1 VSDVSKKLFLV
12 IWTLGLILAHV
23 LLFTLSQSMTA
34 TVWIT
39 LAFVWLAFL
48 SSLTLQCL
56 TARKSKT
63 PDDAFLHLPALAIS
77 VIYEVLQ
84 IPVCLIFSLGAVAIP
99 WKITFLAQAILLVVA
114 WIAIFLSLGG
124 NDHIKKVNSR
134 QKNHHK
140 EL

>member
-1 VSDVSKKLFLV
+1 MSKKIFLAV
-12 IWTLGLILAHV
+12 WALGLVLANV

-48 SSLTLQCL
+48 STLAFQFL
-56 TARKSKT
+56 AAKKSKT
-63 PDDAFLHLPALAIS
+63 PDDALLHIPAFAVSI
-77 VIYEVLQ
+77 VYEVLQ
-84 IPVCLIFSLGAVAIP
+84 IPVCLIFALGAAAIP
-99 WKITFLAQAILLVVA
+99 TKAAFLTQAILLIAA
-114 WIAIFLSLGG
+114 WTATLLALSG

-134 QKNHHK
+134 QKDHHI

>member
-1 VSDVSKKLFLV
+1 MSKKSFLAV
-12 IWTLGLILAHV
+12 WTLGLVLANV

-48 SSLTLQCL
+48 STLAFQL
-56 TARKSKT
+56 LAATKSKM
-63 PDDAFLHLPALAIS
+63 PDDAFLHIPALAIS
-77 VIYEVLQ
+77 VVYVVLQ
-84 IPVCLIFSLGAVAIP
+84 IPVCLIFALGATTIP
-99 WKITFLAQAILLVVA
+99 AKAAFLTQAILLIVA
-114 WIAIFLSLGG
+114 WAAILLSLGG

-134 QKNHHK
+134 QKNHHT

>member
-1 VSDVSKKLFLV
+1 MSKKIFLAV
-12 IWTLGLILAHV
+12 WALGLVLANV

-48 SSLTLQCL
+48 STLAFQFL
-56 TARKSKT
+56 AAKKSKT
-63 PDDAFLHLPALAIS
+63 PDDAFLHIPALAASI
-77 VIYEVLQ
+77 VYEVLQ
-84 IPVCLIFSLGAVAIP
+84 IPVCLIFALGATTIP
-99 WKITFLAQAILLVVA
+99 AQAAFLTQAILLIVA
-114 WIAIFLSLGG
+114 WAAILLAPGG

-134 QKNHHK
+134 QKDHHI